1 MKQGEDMKKIVLIGG
16 EELAVNALRKA
27 AEESGVQTV
36 IVSAECADMKVSD
49 VFEISADMRPSAD
62 EPEQGYMLM
71 EGLTIEEL
79 TALLRKVK
87 EAGEEYEGIK
97 VMRTETNQHW
107 PLSVLMS
114 HTAAEHRTV
123 QKARVLQQILK
134 STNRLNFSEIAE
146 TEGAVLKN
154 AMVAAYFLL
163 QSGEYTEESIDQ
175 ASAELMEAL
184 KNARKNLS

>member
-16 EELAVNALRKA
+16 EESAVNALRKA

-107 PLSVLMS
+107 PLFVLMS

-123 QKARVLQQILK
+123 QKARGLQQILK
-134 STNRLNFSEIAE
+134 STNQLNFSEIAE

-154 AMVAAYFLL
+154 AMMAAYFLL

-175 ASAELMEAL
+175 ASAEMMEAL

>member
-134 STNRLNFSEIAE
+134 STNQLNFSEIAE

-154 AMVAAYFLL
+154 AMMAAYFLL

-175 ASAELMEAL
+175 ASAEMMEAL

>member
-79 TALLRKVK
+79 TALLRRVK

-114 HTAAEHRTV
+114 HTAAG
-123 QKARVLQQILK
+123 A
-134 STNRLNFSEIAE
+134 
-146 TEGAVLKN
+146 EGACSSADPEVYKP
-154 AMVAAYFLL
+154 AELL
-163 QSGEYTEESIDQ
+163 GNRGNRRRCAEKRYDGGVFP
-175 ASAELMEAL
+175 SAERRIYR
-184 KNARKNLS
+184 RKH

>member
-134 STNRLNFSEIAE
+134 STNQLNFSEIAE

-154 AMVAAYFLL
+154 AMMAAYFLL

>member
-79 TALLRKVK
+79 TALLRRVK

-134 STNRLNFSEIAE
+134 STNQLNFSEIAE

-154 AMVAAYFLL
+154 AMMAAYFLL

>member
-1 MKQGEDMKKIVLIGG
+1 MKKIVLIGG

-49 VFEISADMRPSAD
+49 VFEISADMLPSAD

-134 STNRLNFSEIAE
+134 STNQLNFSEIAE

-154 AMVAAYFLL
+154 AMMAAYFLL